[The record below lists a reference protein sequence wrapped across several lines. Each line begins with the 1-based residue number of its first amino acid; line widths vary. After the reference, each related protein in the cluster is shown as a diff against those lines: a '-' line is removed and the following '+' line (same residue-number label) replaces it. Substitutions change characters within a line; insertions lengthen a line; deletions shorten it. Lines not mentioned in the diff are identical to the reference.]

1 MTNILLTISYDG
13 TDFCGWQR
21 QDNPDGSEAAR
32 TVQGQIEGAL
42 EKMLKQKIKL
52 YGSGRT
58 DSGVHA
64 RAQAANFFSPFDSIG
79 EANYV
84 RALNGLLPGDIR
96 IHKAE
101 KVPDDFNSRFSATS
115 RMYHYFIHCT
125 SVPAARDTRYCWAI
139 PNRPDVDVLNQMCS
153 HLKGE
158 IDCKTFQ
165 AAGDQSLSTN
175 RYIDGARFFWDEKD
189 PDLLVFEIEANAFLW
204 KMVRSLTGTLITMEK
219 NGKSGDDFKA
229 VLESRDRKK
238 AGLTAPPEGLFLW
251 KINFDGIRR
260 HV

>member
-1 MTNILLTISYDG
+1 MTNILLTLSYDG

-21 QDNPDGSEAAR
+21 QDNCDGSQAFR
-32 TVQGQIEGAL
+32 TVQGEIEIAL

-64 RAQAANFFSPFDSIG
+64 KAQAANFFSPFDSIA
-79 EANYV
+79 EKNYL
-84 RALNGLLPGDIR
+84 RALNGLLPNDIR
-96 IHKAE
+96 IHEAK
-101 KVPDDFNSRFSATS
+101 KVKDDFNSRFSATS
-115 RMYHYFIHCT
+115 RVYHYFIQCDC
-125 SVPAARDTRYCWAI
+125 VPLASRTRYVWAI
-139 PNRPDVDVLNQMCS
+139 PHKPDIEVLNSMCS

-158 IDCKTFQ
+158 LDFKTFQ
-165 AAGDQSLSTN
+165 ASGDQSLSTKRFIN
-175 RYIDGARFFWDEKD
+175 AARFFWDPFDENI
-189 PDLLVFEIEANAFLW
+189 LVFEIEANAFLW

-219 NGKSGDDFKA
+219 NGKSADDFKA
-229 VLESRDRKK
+229 VLDSRDRSR
-238 AGLTAPPEGLFLW
+238 AGLTAPPQGLFLW